1 MAFPDSFLDEIRAR
15 VPVSEVAAKKV
26 RLVRHGHEHKGL
38 CPFHDEK
45 TPSFTVN
52 DAKGFYH
59 CFGCE
64 AHGSVFDFLMKTDGL
79 AFPEAVERLAA
90 QAGLEMPARTSD
102 PHEQERRSERERLTA
117 LMEEAA
123 AWFESQLRSGAGAG
137 ARTYLESRG
146 LDGAPVQHFRVGF
159 APDSRASLQ
168 PAMEA
173 RGYARE
179 EMIAAGLLVVPDDGR
194 DPYDRFRN
202 RVTFPIT
209 DSRGRTVGFGGRTL
223 GDSQAKYLNS
233 PETALFH
240 KGALLYNLAGSRAAA
255 RKAGTVIVAE
265 GYTDVI
271 ALWKAGFK
279 HAVAPLG
286 TALTERQMTE
296 LWRMAPEPVL
306 CLDGDSA
313 GWNAAVR
320 AARNALPLL
329 KPGHSFRFAMLP
341 GGEDP
346 DSLLRERGPDAL
358 VQVIEDALPLAEVL
372 WRTTA
377 SGDTSTPERK
387 AGLRKSVH
395 ALVGEIADATVRD
408 YYRRHFEGLLGR
420 MFGAAPERGRPGR
433 APQGVR
439 RRGVPRPERR
449 LSAAL
454 GLGADAR
461 GSARVREETLVATL
475 LNHPELLETVAE
487 DAAGIAFESPDLDK
501 LCNKI
506 IEIGVQ
512 EALLDCAA
520 LHSHLT
526 DQVQRMLAARLSGPK
541 SGLVERFLRPD
552 ATLGEALAGWRGVLA
567 MHRRAS
573 LAPEHEAAVRALE
586 AGDESGRTRL
596 EALNAEE
603 IELTR
608 MDADVAVRSRR

>member
-15 VPVSEVAAKKV
+15 VPVSELAAKKV
-26 RLVRHGHEHKGL
+26 RLVRHRHEHKGL

-64 AHGSVFDFLMKTDGL
+64 SHGSVFDFLMKTEGL
-79 AFPEAVERLAA
+79 SFPEAVERLAA
-90 QAGLEMPARTSD
+90 QAGLELPARSSD
-102 PHEQERRSERERLTA
+102 PHERERRDERERLLA

-123 AWFESQLRSGAGAG
+123 GWFESQLRSGAGAA

-173 RGYARE
+173 RGYTRD
-179 EMIAAGLLVVPDDGR
+179 EMIAAGLLVVPEGGR
-194 DPYDRFRN
+194 EPYDRFRD
-202 RVTFPIT
+202 RVTFPIA
-209 DSRGRTVGFGGRTL
+209 DSRDHTVGFGGRTL

-240 KGALLYNLAGSRAAA
+240 KGALLYNLAGARAAA
-255 RKAGTVIVAE
+255 RDAGTIIVAE
-265 GYTDVI
+265 GYTDVM
-271 ALWKAGFK
+271 ALWKAGFP

-296 LWRMAPEPVL
+296 LWRLAPEPVL

-313 GWNAAVR
+313 GWNAALR

-346 DSLLRERGPDAL
+346 DSLLRRRGRDAL
-358 VQVIEDALPLAEVL
+358 AQVIDAALPLAEVL
-372 WRTTA
+372 WRATA

-395 ALVGEIADATVRD
+395 DLVGEIADGTVRD
-408 YYRRHFEGLLGR
+408 YYRRHFDGLLGT
-420 MFGAAPERGRPGR
+420 MFGAGPDRRRPGR
-433 APQGVR
+433 APQGAR
-439 RRGVPRPERR
+439 RRSSVRPERR
-449 LSAAL
+449 LAAAQ
-454 GLGADAR
+454 GLGTGAR

-475 LNHPELLETVAE
+475 INHPVLLETVAE
-487 DAAGIAFESPDLDK
+487 DAAAIAFESPDLDK

-506 IEIGVQ
+506 IEIAGRD
-512 EALLDCAA
+512 APLDSAA
-520 LHSHLT
+520 LQSHLT
-526 DQVQRMLAARLSGPK
+526 DQLERTLAARLSGFE
-541 SGLVERFLRPD
+541 SGLAERFLRPD
-552 ATLGEALAGWRGVLA
+552 ATPEEALAGWRGALA

-603 IELTR
+603 TELAK
-608 MDADVAVRSRR
+608 MDADVAVRPR